1 MKIRVGLGF
10 DTHILVEGRPLI
22 IGGINIPSPLGFQG
36 HSDADILIHALCD
49 ALLGAANLRDIG
61 YHYPDTDMKY
71 KDIDSKILLKETYEM
86 LQHKGWKIENIDATV
101 VLEQPKLSPYIPLM
115 KKCLSEIL
123 KITTDDISIKAK
135 TSEKMGFIGRA
146 EGASAYAIALI
157 IKN

>member
-22 IGGINIPSPLGFQG
+22 IGGIHIPSSPGFQG
-36 HSDADILIHALCD
+36 HSDADILIHAICD

-71 KDIDSKILLKETYEM
+71 KDIDSKILLKDTYEM

-101 VLEQPKLSPYIPLM
+101 VLEQPKLSSYIPLM
-115 KKCLSEIL
+115 KECLSEIL

-157 IKN
+157 KK

>member
-10 DTHILVEGRPLI
+10 DTHILVKGRPLI
-22 IGGINIPSPLGFQG
+22 IGGIHIPSPLGFQG
-36 HSDADILIHALCD
+36 HSDADILIHAICD
-49 ALLGAANLRDIG
+49 SLLGAANLRDIG
-61 YHYPDTDMKY
+61 YHYPDIDLKY
-71 KDIDSKILLKETYEM
+71 KDIDSKILLKDTYEM

-101 VLEQPKLSPYIPLM
+101 VLEQPKLFSYIPLM
-115 KKCLSEIL
+115 KECLSEIL

-157 IKN
+157 KK